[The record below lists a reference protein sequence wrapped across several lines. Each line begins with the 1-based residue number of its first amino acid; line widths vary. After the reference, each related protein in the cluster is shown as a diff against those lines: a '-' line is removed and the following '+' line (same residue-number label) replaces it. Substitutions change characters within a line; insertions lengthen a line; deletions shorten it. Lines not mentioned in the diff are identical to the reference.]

1 MKIETMKAAIL
12 VEQNQPLT
20 VDEVGLPSEL
30 DFGQVLVK
38 VHCSGICGSQLGEI
52 AGVKG
57 LDLHLPHLLGH
68 EGSGIVADTG
78 PNVSR
83 FKEGDHVVLHWR
95 PSNGIESKPP
105 KYSWNGK
112 TLNAGLVTTF
122 NQYAIV
128 SENRL
133 TIIPDNFDMKSATLF
148 GCAVTTAFGVV
159 NNDAKIK
166 VGQSIVILGVGGL
179 GLNIA
184 QAASMVSAY
193 PIVGMDL
200 LEHKLEMGRKFGL
213 THAVVGGEGN
223 INDAIRDMVGPQ
235 GADVVIE
242 TTGNS
247 RMIEQAYELTQPDGK
262 TILVGV
268 PNKGDNISI
277 YSLPLHF
284 NKVLTGSHG
293 GDAVPDLDVPRYIK
307 LINAG
312 KMTLDGFITH
322 EFALDEINAAL
333 DLFRSGKVGR
343 IVIKMN
349 SN

>member
-184 QAASMVSAY
+184 QAASMVSAN
-193 PIVGMDL
+193 PIVGVDL
-200 LEHKLEMGRKFGL
+200 HEQKLEIGKKFGL
-213 THAVVGGEGN
+213 THTFVGAKGN
-223 INDAIRDMVGPQ
+223 VNDAIRDIVGPN
-235 GADVVIE
+235 GADAVID
-242 TTGNS
+242 TTGNP
-247 RMIEQAYELTQPDGK
+247 RIIEQAYELTQPNGT
-262 TILVGV
+262 TIMVGV
-268 PNKGDNISI
+268 PKKGDNISI

-284 NKVLTGSHG
+284 SKNLTGSHG
-293 GDAVPDLDVPRYIK
+293 GDAVPDLEIPRYIG
-307 LINAG
+307 LIEAG
-312 KMTLDGFITH
+312 KMTFDGIISH
-322 EFALDEINAAL
+322 EFSLDDINEALN
-333 DLFRSGKVGR
+333 LFRIGEPGR
-343 IVIKMN
+343 IVIEMS